1 MTCKLTA
8 VFETVSKCEL
18 TAVFFRQLMGDLDR
32 SQHSSSG
39 AEDSGGG
46 GGTVA
51 HAGTHDDF
59 IQRLANLHSR
69 LSASSQNG
77 QCLPKSPHGVGSGLS
92 EVGGF
97 RGCEFAF
104 WLFLVD
110 CTLLSLPAP
119 LFAFL

>member
-1 MTCKLTA
+1 
-8 VFETVSKCEL
+8 
-18 TAVFFRQLMGDLDR
+18 MGDLDR

-69 LSASSQNG
+69 LSASSQTVSVCPN
-77 QCLPKSPHGVGSGLS
+77 PHTGLVLACQKWEALGVVSLLSGCSLLT
-92 EVGGF
+92 VLY
-97 RGCEFAF
+97 C
-104 WLFLVD
+104 
-110 CTLLSLPAP
+110 LSLP
-119 LFAFL
+119 LCFLVAMLPVQIVHTQL